1 MKLDLVHCG
10 EDSRVVAHL
19 EEVRSRVV
27 AHADGADRAGCEGV
41 LQGAPRLRPRGSI
54 RGGIRRRPR
63 HPRPV
68 NERQVQ
74 RGRAS
79 FPGGTIPA
87 SQALV
92 HPVEGGVDARLA
104 HLVRSQLA
112 RDEHVVVVRFVPTA
126 SIHVRSRFAPP
137 DVDSQPDLL
146 LVAVA
151 RRGVDVAASASQG
164 VERRPRRVLAADLER
179 AEAEPGHPNPRGD
192 LHRITGRHPPLPRRT
207 KNAPVATASGGAE
220 VSHGTPPWR
229 R

>member
-1 MKLDLVHCG
+1 MKFDLVHG
-10 EDSRVVAHL
+10 GKNSRVVAHL

-27 AHADGADRAGCEGV
+27 AHADGADGTGREGV
-41 LQGAPRLRPRGSI
+41 LEGAPRLRPRGPI

-63 HPRPV
+63 QPRPV

-74 RGRAS
+74 RFWDA
-79 FPGGTIPA
+79 FPMAFRTIPA
-87 SQALV
+87 SKALV
-92 HPVEGGVDARLA
+92 HAVEGGVDARLA

-112 RDEHVVVVRFVPTA
+112 RDEHVVVVRFV
-126 SIHVRSRFAPP
+126 RFAPP

-192 LHRITGRHPPLPRRT
+192 LRRITGRHAPLPRRT

-220 VSHGTPPWR
+220 VFHGTPPWR